1 VLATLLG
8 LVVGISRLSA
18 NWLLRT
24 LATFYVEIIR
34 NTPLL
39 VQLFFW
45 YFAVILAL
53 PDIKDHIA
61 VPGVGMLSNRGI
73 QLTWP
78 FVTATGSA
86 LNRWLLAALVAA
98 LLVGWLRGRWLR
110 NQGKLGGST
119 GFALLTFVLIAVV
132 GYGVVYATGT
142 LPANIAYELRRGDRG
157 TLYADANAND
167 NYDNG
172 VDSTMRYTPVTLL
185 AADGSVLGETRTDAE
200 GFFLFPDV
208 GEQKGE
214 SVAWSKPAPVILSRP
229 QIQGFNVQGGL
240 PIKPEYAG
248 LLLGLVVYTAAF
260 IAEIVRAGI
269 NSVSKGQWEASR
281 ALGLNPG
288 DTLRLI
294 VLPQALRVAIP
305 PMTSQFL
312 NLTKNSSLAV
322 AVGYPDLFGVS
333 QTILNQSGAELQ
345 IFVML
350 MGTYLSFSLVTSALA
365 NWYNRTMSLKER

>member
-1 VLATLLG
+1 
-8 LVVGISRLSA
+8 
-18 NWLLRT
+18 
-24 LATFYVEIIR
+24 
-34 NTPLL
+34 
-39 VQLFFW
+39 
-45 YFAVILAL
+45 
-53 PDIKDHIA
+53 
-61 VPGVGMLSNRGI
+61 
-73 QLTWP
+73 
-78 FVTATGSA
+78 
-86 LNRWLLAALVAA
+86 
-98 LLVGWLRGRWLR
+98 
-110 NQGKLGGST
+110 
-119 GFALLTFVLIAVV
+119 
-132 GYGVVYATGT
+132 
-142 LPANIAYELRRGDRG
+142 
-157 TLYADANAND
+157 
-167 NYDNG
+167 
-172 VDSTMRYTPVTLL
+172 
-185 AADGSVLGETRTDAE
+185 SVLGETRTDAE